1 MVGAVSE
8 TEPGREFGLLVLPGD
23 GIGPEIVAQ
32 TLRIVTWFGS
42 YLGVQFKIEHALAGG
57 ASIDE
62 QGAPITDAVL
72 EKALRADAILFGAV
86 GGPKWDHL
94 PRADRPEMGIL
105 RLRKDLDLF
114 ANLRPAVNFPEI
126 VAASSL
132 RPELVDS
139 IDIMI
144 VRESTSGVYFGEPR
158 GISTDENGLRRA
170 VDTQAYNETEIARVC
185 RAAFEIARRRGGRL
199 CSVDKANVMET
210 GVLWRA
216 VATEIGLEYADVE
229 LSHMYADN
237 CAMQLLRE
245 PKQFDVIV
253 TDNLFGDILS
263 DEAAALSGSLGLLP
277 SATLNMTDSNR
288 PGRALYEPIHGSAPD
303 IAGFGMA
310 NPLASILSF
319 GMCLDYSL
327 NEPAAADL
335 LNRSIRLV
343 LGRGLRTAD
352 IATVGD
358 DAVSSAAMT
367 DAIIAALGEISVGSQ
382 RMRQA

>member
-1 MVGAVSE
+1 MDAVSE
-8 TEPGREFGLLVLPGD
+8 LETDRDFDLLVLPGD
-23 GIGPEIVAQ
+23 GIGPEIIAQ
-32 TLRIVTWFGS
+32 TLRIVGWFGD
-42 YLGVQFKIEHALAGG
+42 YLEMQFSTEQALVGG

-62 QGAPITDAVL
+62 YGEPITDAVMQ
-72 EKALRADAILFGAV
+72 KALRTDAILFGAV
-86 GGPKWDHL
+86 GGPKWDYL
-94 PRADRPEMGIL
+94 PRASRPEVGIL
-105 RLRKDLDLF
+105 RLRKELDLF

-126 VAASSL
+126 VATSPL

-158 GISTDENGLRRA
+158 GMETDENGLRRA
-170 VDTQAYNETEIARVC
+170 VDTQAYDEKEIARVC
-185 RAAFEIARRRGGRL
+185 RAAFEIARCRDGRL

-210 GVLWRA
+210 GVLWRT
-216 VATEIGLEYADVE
+216 VATEIGLEYEDVE

-277 SATLNMTDSNR
+277 SATLDMSDPAR
-288 PGRALYEPIHGSAPD
+288 PRRALYEPIHGSAPD
-303 IAGFGMA
+303 IAGSGIA

-319 GMCLDYSL
+319 GMCLQYSL
-327 NEPAAADL
+327 HSPAAAQM
-335 LNRSIRLV
+335 LNQSVRRV
-343 LGRGLRTAD
+343 LAHGLRTAD
-352 IATVGD
+352 IAVFGETVVTNM
-358 DAVSSAAMT
+358 AIT
-367 DAIIAALGEISVGSQ
+367 DAILAGLDDISAASQ
-382 RMRQA
+382 KVMQS

>member
-1 MVGAVSE
+1 MGAVSDS
-8 TEPGREFGLLVLPGD
+8 GLNRAFNLLALPGD
-23 GIGPEIVAQ
+23 GIGQEIIDETLKVVA
-32 TLRIVTWFGS
+32 WFS
-42 YLGVQFKIEHALAGG
+42 AYLDVPIEIEHDIVGG

-62 QGAPITDAVL
+62 HGMPITDAVVQ
-72 EKALRADAILFGAV
+72 KALCADAILFGAV
-86 GGPKWDHL
+86 GGPKWDGL
-94 PRADRPEMGIL
+94 PRAVRPEMGIL
-105 RLRKDLDLF
+105 RLRKELDLF

-158 GISTDENGLRRA
+158 GIETNAKGMRRA
-170 VDTQAYNETEIARVC
+170 VDTQAYDEAEIARVC
-185 RAAFEIARRRGGRL
+185 RAAFAIARRRGGRL

-210 GVLWRA
+210 GVLWRTI
-216 VATEIGLEYADVE
+216 ATEVAQENADVE

-277 SATLNMTDSNR
+277 SATLHMTDPER
-288 PGRALYEPIHGSAPD
+288 PRRALYEPIHGSAPD
-303 IAGFGMA
+303 IAGKGIA

-327 NEPAAADL
+327 RNPAAADL
-335 LNRSIRLV
+335 LTQSVRRV
-343 LGRGLRTAD
+343 LARGLRTAD
-352 IATVGD
+352 ITVAGE
-358 DAVSSAAMT
+358 ASVTGSAMT
-367 DAIIAALGEISVGSQ
+367 NAIITALDELATDPKRVMEG
-382 RMRQA
+382 

>member
-1 MVGAVSE
+1 M
-8 TEPGREFGLLVLPGD
+8 LVLPGD
-23 GIGPEIVAQ
+23 GIGPEIVDQA
-32 TLRIVTWFGS
+32 LRIVAWFGD
-42 YLGVQFKIEHALAGG
+42 YLGVRFNIEQALVGG

-62 QGAPITDAVL
+62 HGEPITETVM
-72 EKALRADAILFGAV
+72 EKALRADAVLFGAV

-94 PRADRPEMGIL
+94 PRAVRPEMGIL

-126 VAASSL
+126 VGASSL

-158 GISTDENGLRRA
+158 GIKTDEKGLRSA
-170 VDTQAYNETEIARVC
+170 VDTQAYSETEIERVC
-185 RAAFEIARRRGGRL
+185 RAAFEIARRRGSRL

-210 GVLWRA
+210 GVLWRS
-216 VATEIGLEYADVE
+216 VVTEIGQEYADVE

-277 SATLNMTDSNR
+277 SATLDMADPKR
-288 PGRALYEPIHGSAPD
+288 PRRALYEPIHGTAPD
-303 IAGFGMA
+303 IAGKGIA

-319 GMCLDYSL
+319 GMCLEYSL
-327 NEPAAADL
+327 NEPAAAGML
-335 LNRSIRLV
+335 KQSINRALAQ
-343 LGRGLRTAD
+343 GLRTAD
-352 IATVGD
+352 IAVFGEEV
-358 DAVSSAAMT
+358 VSGEAIT
-367 DAIIAALGEISVGSQ
+367 DAILAGLDEVTAGTQKALQS
-382 RMRQA
+382 